1 MVTEGCVFCDILE
14 GQEDARILREDDR
27 VVAFRDINPQA
38 PVHFLVIPRDHIPT
52 VNDLSDDQSGL
63 AGHMITVAKNIAD
76 EQGFADDGYR
86 LVFNCGKNSGQEVF
100 HLHLHCLAGRPLDW
114 PPG

>member
-1 MVTEGCVFCDILE
+1 MSETDCVFCDILE
-14 GQEDARILREDDR
+14 GHEDAERHYEDER

-52 VNDLSDDQSGL
+52 VNDLDTVDEDL
-63 AGHMITVAKNIAD
+63 IGHMVTVAKDIA
-76 EQGFADDGYR
+76 ESKGVADDGYR
-86 LVFNCGKNSGQEVF
+86 LVVNCGKDSGQEVF

>member
-1 MVTEGCVFCDILE
+1 MPDDGCVFCDILE
-14 GQEDARILREDDR
+14 DREEADRLHEDDR

-52 VNDLSDDQSGL
+52 VNDLVPEDADL
-63 AGHMITVAKNIAD
+63 VGHMVTVAQNLAA
-76 EQGFADDGYR
+76 EQGVADDGYR
-86 LVFNCGKNSGQEVF
+86 LVVNCGKDSGQEVF